1 MRFGI
6 SVVYGGE
13 DVNPSTT
20 LAGVAVIFK
29 FLRTIQRKWPDV
41 KEFTRV
47 ATATVVLTLLL
58 LVIIDLGGLQ
68 PLELVVYDQMMRLR
82 GNLPPDPRIL
92 VIGITE
98 EDIQTYNRFPLS
110 DELIAQLL
118 EHLLKLQPRV
128 IGLDLY
134 RDIPYEP
141 GHQQLLKQWA
151 SPKIIAIKKLGDAYT
166 QGTPPPPTVPPE
178 RVGFNDIVLDPDNVV
193 RRNLLFADT
202 PEGPSFSFSLMMA
215 LHYLKAEGIQPIYDP
230 PGSEQIRIG
239 KALFSPL
246 ESDSGGYQKND
257 AQGYQILLNYRSGDD
272 GVRVVS
278 FSDVLNGWI
287 EPDWVEDK
295 IVLIGTTAPS
305 GKDLFFTPFSPAKK
319 NTPKMPGV
327 IIHAQMVSQILDAA
341 NGERPLFQFGS
352 QEIEI
357 IWISSWAVIGA
368 TLAWL
373 SRHLVIL
380 VVGNPLLLGSLFSL
394 SFMLFS
400 NAYWV
405 PVVSPGSAFLLTS
418 ATLISYRAFQ
428 AQRQQQ
434 VVMRLLG
441 QNASPEIAEALWRS
455 RDRLLADGK
464 LPGQKLTA
472 TILFTDIR
480 NFSTISEQM
489 PPENLLEWLNE
500 YLSMLTQTIHNHHGI
515 INKFTGDGIMAAF
528 GVPMMRGHEHQIAR
542 DAHAAVCC
550 ALEMGERLQCLN
562 QEWQP
567 RGLPVIQMRVGI
579 FTGPIVAGSLG
590 GRDRLE
596 YGLLGDSVNI
606 ASRLES
612 CQKERQSSVCRILI
626 AYQTLQYIENQ
637 FEVESWGLMPLKGKQ
652 QMIDVYRVIRKS

>member
-1 MRFGI
+1 MI
-6 SVVYGGE
+6 
-13 DVNPSTT
+13 DK
-20 LAGVAVIFK
+20 L
-29 FLRTIQRKWPDV
+29 LRTLKRKWPDV
-41 KEFTRV
+41 TAFSIV
-47 ATATVVLTLLL
+47 ATATFVLIIVLLG
-58 LVIIDLGGLQ
+58 VIHLGGLQ
-68 PLELVVYDQMMRLR
+68 PFELVVYDQMMRLR
-82 GNLPPDPRIL
+82 ASLPPDPRIL
-92 VIGITE
+92 VVAITE

-110 DELIAQLL
+110 DQLIAELL
-118 EHLLKLQPRV
+118 EKLLELEPRV

-141 GHQQLLKQWA
+141 GHQQLVEQLQ
-151 SPKIIAIKKLGDAYT
+151 SPNIIAIKNLGDPNT
-166 QGTPPPPTVPPE
+166 KGVPAPSGIDPS
-178 RVGFNDIVLDPDNVV
+178 RVGFNDIPLDYDNVV
-193 RRNLLFADT
+193 RRNLFFADSST
-202 PEGPSFSFSLMMA
+202 GTSFSFSLQLA
-215 LHYLKAEGIQPIYDP
+215 LYSLKSQGIQPKNDP
-230 PGSEQIRIG
+230 ADPDRIRLG
-239 KALFSPL
+239 KAIFVPL
-246 ESDSGGYQKND
+246 KTDSGGYQNID
-257 AQGYQILLNYRSGDD
+257 AKGYQILLNYRSGMD
-272 GVRVVS
+272 GVRTVNVS
-278 FSDVLNGWI
+278 QVLNESI
-287 EPDWVEDK
+287 EPDWVKDK

-305 GKDLFFTPFSPAKK
+305 SKDLFLTPYSPAEK
-319 NTPKMPGV
+319 NSPRTPGV

-341 NGERPLFQFGS
+341 TGERPLFQFWP
-352 QEIEI
+352 QWVEI
-357 IWISSWAVIGA
+357 IWISSWAIIGA

-373 SRHLVIL
+373 SRHPLIL
-380 VVGNPLLLGSLFSL
+380 VLGSPLLLGILFAL
-394 SFMLFS
+394 SFMLFL

-405 PVVSPGSAFLLTS
+405 PVVSPGFAFLLTS

-434 VVMRLLG
+434 IMMRLLG
-441 QNASPEIAEALWRS
+441 QNASPEIAEALWKS
-455 RDRLLADGK
+455 RDRLIFDGK

-500 YLSMLTQTIHNHHGI
+500 YLAMLTQTIHNHHGI

-528 GVPMMRGHEHQIAR
+528 GVPMARVSENQIAR
-542 DAHAAVCC
+542 DARAAVSC
-550 ALEMGERLQCLN
+550 ALEMSEQLQKLN
-562 QEWQP
+562 LVWQP

-626 AYQTLQYIENQ
+626 AYQTLQYVEHQ

-652 QMIDVYRVIRKS
+652 QMVDVYRVIRKL